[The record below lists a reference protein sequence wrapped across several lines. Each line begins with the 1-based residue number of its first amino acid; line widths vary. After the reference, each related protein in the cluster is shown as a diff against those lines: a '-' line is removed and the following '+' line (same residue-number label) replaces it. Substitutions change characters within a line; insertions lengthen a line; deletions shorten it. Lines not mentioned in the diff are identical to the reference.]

1 MFNFKNFVKPNG
13 CVRLVKFLL
22 DVTVLINRFCLLG
35 IDDLHVIFTVHYD
48 SISSIIINKFTFC
61 VRCSILQIFLNQMNA
76 FVGDNT
82 VN

>member
-1 MFNFKNFVKPNG
+1 
-13 CVRLVKFLL
+13 VKFLL

-48 SISSIIINKFTFC
+48 LISSIIINKCTFC
-61 VRCSILQIFLNQMNA
+61 VRCSILQICLNQMNA

-82 VN
+82 AN